1 MDSCTLTAWIGQHS
15 PADTDAET
23 VGVKRVMVDAG
34 QYVA

>member
-1 MDSCTLTAWIGQHS
+1 MDCCTLTAWIGQHC

-23 VGVKRVMVDAG
+23 VGVKVVVDAG